1 MVHLSPLWLHC
12 CRVSTSQMGLHGRS
26 LLTLPWMLDDGARF
40 DLPLL
45 QYTLDVGLELRREQ
59 LLDLI
64 LIAQFVTFCH
74 RSLIG
79 V

>member
-1 MVHLSPLWLHC
+1 
-12 CRVSTSQMGLHGRS
+12 
-26 LLTLPWMLDDGARF
+26 MLDDGARF

-45 QYTLDVGLELRREQ
+45 QYTLDIGLELRREQ

-64 LIAQFVTFCH
+64 LIAQIVTFCH